1 MARKKSIQVL
11 ASIAVLLALTI
22 CGLAGSTFYALRLPE
37 EMGDQDTF
45 VLGQSRLVPGAPAAR
60 IALVWPLTREVAS
73 LSKRHNVKQRLQRHI
88 TRLERREG

>member
-1 MARKKSIQVL
+1 MGLTERMASCYRKRMKKVHTL
-11 ASIAVLLALTI
+11 KYLMK
-22 CGLAGSTFYALRLPE
+22 E
-37 EMGDQDTF
+37 ERDTDF
-45 VLGQSRLVPGAPAAR
+45 VPGAPAAR